1 MRAARRGTEWKLLD
15 ETVGEAA
22 AQCLANQCRCGSHA
36 SNGVGRMSNRWLIL
50 AVLFFARLTM
60 AFQFQSIGALSPL
73 IVEGYGVGLAD
84 VGLLIGLYLAPGV
97 IVAIPGGAIAAK
109 FGDKRIVALG
119 MVMMLLGGVLI
130 SFVPGWEA
138 LMVGRLLAGAG
149 GVILNIVMTKMLV
162 DWFIGREISTAM
174 AVFVNSWP
182 VGIALALLIL
192 PLIAA
197 TGGLALVW
205 WSVSALVAAGLLLFV
220 LFYRAPEGATAV
232 SAKVQFT
239 TLPVYALAMA
249 SLVWALYNTALAMVF
264 SFGPVLLNEKGWSLG
279 SAGTAISAF
288 MIVFSIALPLGGIL
302 ADRTGRRDLII
313 LISLVSFAALMPLVA
328 YVPPL
333 FIAAIFLV
341 VGILFALAA
350 GPIMT
355 LPSLVLPPEARTFG
369 MGVFFSIYYGVM
381 MIAPRIAGGLADSA
395 GDTGAAFLLGAFM
408 CVASIV
414 ALGLFRRSHSS
425 AKP

>member
-1 MRAARRGTEWKLLD
+1 
-15 ETVGEAA
+15 
-22 AQCLANQCRCGSHA
+22 
-36 SNGVGRMSNRWLIL
+36 MSNRWLIL

-73 IVEGYGVGLAD
+73 IIEEYGVGLAD

-97 IVAIPGGAIAAK
+97 IVAIPGGAIAAR
-109 FGDKRIVALG
+109 FGDKRIVGLG
-119 MVMMLLGGVLI
+119 MVMMLLGGLMVSVL
-130 SFVPGWEA
+130 PGWEV
-138 LMVGRLLAGAG
+138 LMIGRLLAGAG

-174 AVFVNSWP
+174 AIFVNSWP

-192 PLIAA
+192 PLSAA
-197 TGGLALVW
+197 SGGLALVW
-205 WSVSALVAAGLLLFV
+205 WVISALIGAGLVLFV
-220 LFYRAPEGATAV
+220 LLYRAPEGAVAV
-232 SAKVQFT
+232 IASVQLT
-239 TLPVYALAMA
+239 KLPVYALITA

-264 SFGPVLLNEKGWSLG
+264 SFGPTLLNEKGWSLA

-288 MIVFSIALPLGGIL
+288 MIVFSVALPLGGIL

-313 LISLVSFAALMPLVA
+313 LISLASFAALMPLVS
-328 YVPPL
+328 YVPPWI
-333 FIAAIFLV
+333 IATIFLV

-381 MIAPRIAGGLADSA
+381 MITPRFAGAMADKA
-395 GDTGAAFLLGAFM
+395 GDAGVVFLLGALM
-408 CVASIV
+408 CVACIL
-414 ALGLFRRSHSS
+414 ALGLFRRSLSQTS
-425 AKP
+425 GQT